1 MDRYEE
7 LARQATWVASKV
19 SSDVHGVDTM
29 VGHLA
34 EGRFKIGAGDTA
46 VMLEGM
52 ITPGKPLPGMV
63 PVVTDNHLLLHD
75 NTIYGDHGSRKW
87 KEAYNHYVSL
97 TKLGCI
103 ILAGT
108 VEKFSSW
115 AKSKACRDE
124 VAGVPDGRLFALID
138 GYIVAVSAQA
148 DTASPTVANGK
159 GSVVWAD
166 GGYYVGEIKDG
177 LKHGE
182 GTLTLADGVTYAG
195 QWKDDKQHGQG
206 TFTSADGDEYVGQWK
221 DGKQHGLGKATLA
234 DGEVTH
240 DGEWENGEA
249 KE

>member
-75 NTIYGDHGSRKW
+75 NTLYGDHGSRKW

-108 VEKFSSW
+108 VEKFSAW

-138 GYIVAVSAQA
+138 GYIVAVFAQSGGASA
-148 DTASPTVANGK
+148 TVRDGK
-159 GSVVWAD
+159 GSIVWAS
-166 GGYYVGEIKDG
+166 GGYYVGEIKNG
-177 LKHGE
+177 QMHGE
-182 GTLTLADGVTYAG
+182 GTLTFEVGAKYTG
-195 QWKDDKQHGQG
+195 QWKDDKMHGFG
-206 TFTSADGDEYVGQWK
+206 KCTEPDGQV
-221 DGKQHGLGKATLA
+221 
-234 DGEVTH
+234 VH
-240 DGEWENGEA
+240 DGEWENGQP
-249 KE
+249 KK

>member
-75 NTIYGDHGSRKW
+75 NTLYGDHGSRKW

-108 VEKFSSW
+108 VEKFSAW

-148 DTASPTVANGK
+148 DTKAPTPPRTAT
-159 GSVVWAD
+159 S
-166 GGYYVGEIKDG
+166 
-177 LKHGE
+177 
-182 GTLTLADGVTYAG
+182 
-195 QWKDDKQHGQG
+195 
-206 TFTSADGDEYVGQWK
+206 TSASGRTACSTGR
-221 DGKQHGLGKATLA
+221 AP
-234 DGEVTH
+234 
-240 DGEWENGEA
+240 
-249 KE
+249 

>member
-46 VMLEGM
+46 VILEG
-52 ITPGKPLPGMV
+52 ILTPGKPLPGMV

-75 NTIYGDHGSRKW
+75 NTLYGDHGSRKW

-108 VEKFSSW
+108 VENTFHLHRGCMVGSYVMALVALPDNQHALSSSDD
-115 AKSKACRDE
+115 KTVKLFN
-124 VAGVPDGRLFALID
+124 VNDGAVLRTFENHTD
-138 GYIVAVSAQA
+138 TAVSY
-148 DTASPTVANGK
+148 T
-159 GSVVWAD
+159 
-166 GGYYVGEIKDG
+166 
-177 LKHGE
+177 H
-182 GTLTLADGVTYAG
+182 LTLPTKRIV
-195 QWKDDKQHGQG
+195 
-206 TFTSADGDEYVGQWK
+206 
-221 DGKQHGLGKATLA
+221 
-234 DGEVTH
+234 
-240 DGEWENGEA
+240 
-249 KE
+249 